1 VKTDIVDVAAHAQAH
16 ERFVLLVP
24 APVPVDRKRS
34 EGLSC
39 EFCCDDVLAVNTTSP
54 FHIPP
59 AYVRGRPH
67 TPAVQ

>member
-24 APVPVDRKRS
+24 VDRKRS

-39 EFCCDDVLAVNTTSP
+39 EFCCDDVLAVTSTVAQGAQP
-54 FHIPP
+54 QS
-59 AYVRGRPH
+59 YDY
-67 TPAVQ
+67 